1 MHNLGQTVI
10 HVTDCDLQCIM
21 ALKQEQDLQ
30 KGFSLIIIIIII
42 SNELLNGCRAASWVS
57 ISGLEAEE
65 IWRSGA
71 DVAAWR

>member
-1 MHNLGQTVI
+1 
-10 HVTDCDLQCIM
+10 M

-30 KGFSLIIIIIII
+30 KGFSLIIIIIIIII

-65 IWRSGA
+65 EIWRSGA
-71 DVAAWR
+71 DVAA